1 MKTRVQT
8 GLSAIIDRLYRRKT
22 LLLVL
27 FLLFLIALP
36 AMGVKTSF
44 KRIVISAMIYAILGL
59 SLNITTGYTGL
70 VSLGHAAYY
79 SIGAFTSAIL
89 STRFGLNFLPCLL
102 VSILTA
108 AIAGILVGLPSLRLT
123 GSYLCIVTLGFAE
136 VVRAIEL
143 WWEPVTNGTR
153 GIRDIPAPKFFGLP
167 LTVRNDGAYYLILL
181 MLILVSLLCYLL
193 IRSKIGRGLI
203 CIKEDERAAIMMG
216 IHPFRYKMTAF
227 VFSAALA
234 GLAGG
239 LYSFV
244 IGYID
249 PYTFTFDTSITIL
262 CIVILGGMATMRGMY
277 LGAIVL
283 IFMPELLRGFDT
295 WRFVIYGLL
304 LVLMMRFRPQGI
316 LGWQS
321 RRPYRLPR
329 GVEPN
334 AIEGTLNQKGGS
346 TGGTTG
352 S

>member
-1 MKTRVQT
+1 MKTK
-8 GLSAIIDRLYRRKT
+8 LSAHFAAFTDCLYKYRKV
-22 LLLVL
+22 LL
-27 FLLFLIALP
+27 FLLILAVALLP
-36 AMGVKTSF
+36 MAGVKTSF

-79 SIGAFTSAIL
+79 SIGAFATAIL
-89 STRFGLNFLPCLL
+89 STKLGWGFVPCLL
-102 VSILTA
+102 ASVFTA
-108 AIAGILVGLPSLRLT
+108 AIAGIVVGLPSLRLT
-123 GSYLCIVTLGFAE
+123 GSYLCVVTLGFAE

-153 GIRDIPAPKFFGLP
+153 GIRDIPAPNLFGLT
-167 LTVRNDGAYYLILL
+167 LTVRNDGAYYLIFAMLL
-181 MLILVSLLCYLL
+181 LVSLLCYLL
-193 IRSKIGRGLI
+193 IRSKIGRGMM
-203 CIKEDERAAIMMG
+203 CIKEDEKTAIMMG
-216 IHPFRYKMTAF
+216 IKPFQYKMTAF

-304 LVLMMRFRPQGI
+304 LVVMMRFRPQGI

-321 RRPYRLPR
+321 RKPYIMPK
-329 GVEPN
+329 GVNPDE
-334 AIEGTLNQKGGS
+334 IEGTLLKREGS
-346 TGGTTG
+346 
-352 S
+352 